1 MNLTEVIDV
10 KNEPRRGEWQR
21 FMRFTGAGVVAA
33 AANVLSRMLFS
44 HFMGYSASVTLA
56 YLVGMV
62 VAFTLSR
69 MFVFDETAN
78 PWQKELIRFSMINAV
93 AFVQVWLVS
102 LGLAVWLFPKLHVQW
117 HAESLAHMIGVASPI
132 VFSYFGHKHFS
143 FRG

>member
-1 MNLTEVIDV
+1 LNVSEAIDIS
-10 KNEPRRGEWQR
+10 NEPRRGELQR

-33 AANVLSRMLFS
+33 AANVLSRIALS
-44 HFMGYSASVTLA
+44 HVMRYSASVAVA
-56 YLVGMV
+56 YLIGMV

-69 MFVFDETAN
+69 LFVFDETAN
-78 PWQKELIRFSMINAV
+78 PWQKELIRFSLINAV

-102 LGLAVWLFPKLHVQW
+102 LGLAEWLFPKFNVTW
-117 HAESLAHMIGVASPI
+117 HAESLAHLIGVGSPI

>member
-1 MNLTEVIDV
+1 MNVTEALDV
-10 KNEPRRGEWQR
+10 SHEPKRGEFER
-21 FMRFTGAGVVAA
+21 FMRFTGAGVLAA
-33 AANVLSRMLFS
+33 IANVLSRMLFS
-44 HFMGYSASVTLA
+44 HVMGYSLAVTLA

-62 VAFTLSR
+62 IAFTLSR
-69 MFVFDETAN
+69 LFVFDETAN
-78 PWQKELIRFSMINAV
+78 PWQKELIRFAMVNAV

-102 LGLAVWLFPKLHVQW
+102 LGLADWLFPKYHVTW